1 MWVVSSAVSILKGE
15 TCMAQSGQKGKK
27 ILVIGSSGLV
37 GGNLL
42 PCASKY
48 SFSIIPSFH
57 SYIPDEYKTAGLQL
71 DMSKPVSIAEG
82 LKASEPYCVVNLSC
96 TTVAACEKDQDNAYK
111 VQVEGVR
118 ELARACRALGIRLV
132 HISTDMVY
140 SGNKGT
146 PYMLDDEPDPI
157 SVYGRTKLEGEKA
170 VQEAGGDYVIA
181 RSALVLGK
189 GVFRKGGFLDW
200 MVERIHKDEELP
212 LFLDQLRTPIVV
224 DDLVEVIF
232 RLVESSFCG
241 ILFAAGDE
249 GLNRVEIGRK
259 LLDAMGKP
267 YEVIKPVLIDSVTSS
282 VPLQRDLRMDNS
294 KLKEVVG
301 RESFISIEE
310 YFRKLWD
317 VD

>member
-1 MWVVSSAVSILKGE
+1 
-15 TCMAQSGQKGKK
+15 MAQSGQKGKK

-42 PCASKY
+42 SHASKY
-48 SFSIIPSFH
+48 SSSVIPSFH

-71 DMSKPVSIAEG
+71 DMGDPVSIVEG

-96 TTVAACEKDQDNAYK
+96 LAVADCEKEPENAYK

-118 ELARACRALGIRLV
+118 ALARACREPGIRLV

-157 SVYGRTKLEGEKA
+157 SVYGRTKLAGEKA

-224 DDLVEVIF
+224 DDLVDIIF
-232 RLVESSFCG
+232 SLAESSFCG
-241 ILFAAGDE
+241 TLLASGDE
-249 GLNRVEIGRK
+249 GVNRVEIGKK

-267 YEVIKPVLIDSVTSS
+267 YKVIKPVFMDSVTSS

-294 KLKEVVG
+294 ELKEVVG
-301 RESFISIEE
+301 RERFISIGE
-310 YFRKLWD
+310 YFRRLWD